1 MKREVNIRRVENM
14 IVNNMRDLCRLSKI
28 VDGGLMVEV

>member
-1 MKREVNIRRVENM
+1 MNIIVENM

-28 VDGGLMVEV
+28 VDEGLMVEE